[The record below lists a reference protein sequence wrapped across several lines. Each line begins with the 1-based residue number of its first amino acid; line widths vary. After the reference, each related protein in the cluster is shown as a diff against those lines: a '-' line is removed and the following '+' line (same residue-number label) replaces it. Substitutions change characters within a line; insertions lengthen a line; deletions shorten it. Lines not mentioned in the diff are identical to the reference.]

1 MQVII
6 MNKLKTEEMK
16 KQIVSFTRK
25 KQYGFDSDT
34 VKNLF
39 IKKKRDGKQYHPNSF
54 MYNIIHTGA
63 DTGYVDEDGYEDAI
77 RTTVR
82 SYTNNK
88 ESAIILFKRFDAYVR
103 NKTGMEFHVHYPPIP
118 LNSTFERL
126 MFISKYIQDQ
136 KAQISALEDILWVSS
151 RTIETDIRK
160 LRGMDE
166 DPIQICG
173 KQYILPEMIRENDRI
188 SSMPSTVHPLF
199 LTCNLTEVIITLEG
213 LKVMAENPALKGYAL
228 KTAGDI
234 WEQLSD
240 IARDRILYV
249 VSELMISDKDWYLSL
264 GKHGDHSFWPEKY
277 VSRFGHNC
285 MLDCLKND
293 KPCYIE
299 YLDEDG
305 ETKIIHVDQ
314 VTKYVDHRFT
324 IRIGDQTLKLDG
336 NRIIRSTLTIEEIM

>member
-1 MQVII
+1 
-6 MNKLKTEEMK
+6 MNRIRTEELK
-16 KQIVSFTRK
+16 KMIVAFARR
-25 KQYGFDSDT
+25 KQYGFDNDT

-39 IKKKRDGKQYHPNSF
+39 IKKTCDGKQYHPNSF

-88 ESAIILFKRFDAYVR
+88 ESAIILFKRFDAYL
-103 NKTGMEFHVHYPPIP
+103 KHQTGTEFHIHYPPIP

-126 MFISKYIQDQ
+126 MYISKYIQNP

-160 LRGMDE
+160 LRGLDE

-173 KQYILPEMIRENDRI
+173 KKYILPEMIRENDHI
-188 SSMPSTVHPLF
+188 SSMSSTVHPLF

-213 LKVMAENPALKGYAL
+213 LKAMAENSALKGYAL

-240 IARDRILYV
+240 IARKRILYV
-249 VSELMISDKDWYLSL
+249 VSELMISDKDWYIAL
-264 GKHGDHSFWPEKY
+264 GKHGDHAFWPEKY

-285 MLDCLKND
+285 MLDCLKNG

-299 YLDEDG
+299 YQNDNG

-324 IRIGDQTLKLDG
+324 ICIGGQTLELDG
-336 NRIIRSTLTIEEIM
+336 DRIIRSTLTIEEIM